1 MLTLLGLRC
10 AVVGVRQ
17 GAEISSRQASRRPA
31 DGTAGF
37 AAVDA
42 LVALVIL
49 ASALALSLVAT
60 QSARKVASQAARTR
74 QAEALCRYL
83 LATGADVVGL
93 TSGRASGL
101 DWRLDVRRVST
112 DAHAP
117 ESQLCAASAAVRAQ
131 EGGPAF
137 SMSTTVVCRAEPQA

>member
-1 MLTLLGLRC
+1 
-10 AVVGVRQ
+10 VVGVRQ
-17 GAEISSRQASRRPA
+17 GAEISSKQASRRLA

-60 QSARKVASQAARTR
+60 QSARKVAAQAARTR

-83 LATGADVVGL
+83 LTTSSGVVGL
-93 TSGRASGL
+93 TSGRSSGL
-101 DWRLDVRRVST
+101 DWRLDVTRVST

-117 ESQLCAASAAVRAQ
+117 ESRLCAASVAVRAQ
-131 EGGPAF
+131 DGGQIFA
-137 SMSTTVVCRAEPQA
+137 MTTTVVCQAEQAA